1 MSEHLSV
8 IFLELHFMKTKDSI
22 IRQKT
27 FDFAIRVVNLYKYIV
42 TDKKEY
48 VLSKQ
53 LLRSGTSI
61 GANVNEALYGQSKR
75 DFISK
80 LHISI
85 KEASETKYWLELLNA
100 TGYLD
105 EKEYNSIAN
114 DNVEILKILTSII
127 KTSKQNLDNEN

>member
-1 MSEHLSV
+1 
-8 IFLELHFMKTKDSI
+8 MKTKDSI

>member
-1 MSEHLSV
+1 
-8 IFLELHFMKTKDSI
+8 MKTKESI

-27 FDFAIRVVNLYKYIV
+27 FDFAIRIVNLYKYII
-42 TDKKEY
+42 TEKKEY

-61 GANVNEALYGQSKR
+61 GANVNEALYGQSKK

-80 LHISI
+80 LHISL
-85 KEASETKYWLELLNA
+85 KEASETEYWLELLNA

-105 EKEYNSIAN
+105 EKEYKSIVN
-114 DNVEILKILTSII
+114 DNIEILKILTSII
-127 KTSKQNLDNEN
+127 KTSKENMNSEWLTMNN